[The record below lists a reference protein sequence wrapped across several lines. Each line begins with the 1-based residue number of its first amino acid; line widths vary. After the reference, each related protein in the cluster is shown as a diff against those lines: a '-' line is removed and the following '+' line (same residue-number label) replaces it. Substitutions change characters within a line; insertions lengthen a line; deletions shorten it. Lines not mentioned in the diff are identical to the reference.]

1 MRKRRG
7 QQPISDSGT
16 NDYDL
21 ISSLLPLPS
30 PSSHADEDEDEE
42 EDSETDDILREATLF
57 LLRLTY
63 AQAHGQ
69 LESMDQELE
78 LLRSAPPLSPSRRAP
93 SEKDATSKKKEED
106 DMWKLDAPQRT
117 GGSEALLDSSGKVRG
132 ALHLNRDFQ
141 PKLTVAIATSA
152 FHYPTSGFI
161 QSRTV
166 TVTSVWSRASS
177 TNHVRG

>member
-1 MRKRRG
+1 MRKRRR

-16 NDYDL
+16 NDFDL

-30 PSSHADEDEDEE
+30 LSTRADEDEE
-42 EDSETDDILREATLF
+42 EDLETDDILREATLL

-78 LLRSAPPLSPSRRAP
+78 LLYSAPLPPQGQAP
-93 SEKDATSKKKEED
+93 SEEDGTKKRKEGD

-117 GGSEALLDSSGKVRG
+117 SGGEALLDPSGKVGG
-132 ALHLNRDFQ
+132 ASRINRDLQ
-141 PKLTVAIATSA
+141 
-152 FHYPTSGFI
+152 
-161 QSRTV
+161 
-166 TVTSVWSRASS
+166 
-177 TNHVRG
+177 